1 MKRAVSLFALAAC
14 LMVSVASALSQPLSP
29 LLVETEW
36 LAENGGSGYVR
47 IVDMRAQKEY
57 EAGHIPQAVYL
68 DERTLRNE
76 ADRDTYLPVPET
88 FAQQMGA
95 IGVSGEMHVVIY
107 DDQGGRSAA
116 RLWYVLNAFGHTQV
130 SLLNGGWLKWKG
142 EGRPVTAETPTIPQA
157 RFVPKPAASLSCPS
171 PELLARKPG
180 VVVLDARSPKEFDG
194 SETTRG
200 ADRAGRLP
208 GSVNVEWK
216 EAVTGPYLV
225 FKPAE
230 ELKRLFA
237 QKGITPDREIV
248 ALCGT
253 GGRAAHALFT
263 LKMLGYPKVRIYYG
277 SFLDYIRRPDAPLEK
292 PR

>member
-1 MKRAVSLFALAAC
+1 MERAKSLLALTVC
-14 LMVSVASALSQPLSP
+14 LLMSMVSTLSQPKPP

-36 LAENGGSGYVR
+36 LAGNGDNRYVR
-47 IVDMRAQKEY
+47 IVDMRAQTEY
-57 EAGHIPQAVYL
+57 EAGHIPQAVSL

-76 ADRDTYLPVPET
+76 ADRDTYLPAPET
-88 FAQQMGA
+88 FAKQMGE
-95 IGVSGEMHVVIY
+95 IGVSGETHVVIY

-116 RLWYVLNAFGHTQV
+116 RLWYVLNAFGHTRV
-130 SLLNGGWLKWKG
+130 SLLNGGWQKWKG
-142 EGRPVTAETPTIPQA
+142 EGRPVKTETPTIPQM
-157 RFVPKPAASLSCPS
+157 RFVPKPIMSLSCPS

-225 FKPAE
+225 FKPAQ

-277 SFLDYIRRPDAPLEK
+277 SILDYIRRPDAPLEK
-292 PR
+292 P